1 MLEQQHVGVAIVTQ
15 KMSAE
20 ANNLQGHLDIAR
32 ELYHPQHSATAS
44 ADACHCCC
52 IHSLLP
58 HQAAAAHAILAVGCQ
73 LHCFSLIKYNALL
86 SMTMH

>member
-32 ELYHPQHSATAS
+32 ELYHPQHSS
-44 ADACHCCC
+44 
-52 IHSLLP
+52 SLGD
-58 HQAAAAHAILAVGCQ
+58 H
-73 LHCFSLIKYNALL
+73 
-86 SMTMH
+86 